1 MNSITVISQ
10 PVRNATSFVMS
21 VSDSKWHFNFSKG
34 IDEKLPKKREKL
46 SVWVLGSWETRYQA
60 CWTSAIINIRWTEQ
74 LTLYYEHYGFTYT
87 RISMRK
93 FLQPPRD
100 YIIGFILKYSP
111 EFIAKTRK
119 SYLPIYV
126 SLVAF
131 RVLVY
136 WPYPSVWCSRP
147 PCPLDRETMGWW
159 TLLVPHSWPSKPSF
173 LSSQKPSYSKHW

>member
-1 MNSITVISQ
+1 
-10 PVRNATSFVMS
+10 
-21 VSDSKWHFNFSKG
+21 
-34 IDEKLPKKREKL
+34 
-46 SVWVLGSWETRYQA
+46 
-60 CWTSAIINIRWTEQ
+60 
-74 LTLYYEHYGFTYT
+74 
-87 RISMRK
+87 MRK

-136 WPYPSVWCSRP
+136 
-147 PCPLDRETMGWW
+147 
-159 TLLVPHSWPSKPSF
+159 
-173 LSSQKPSYSKHW
+173 